1 MTTRT
6 GPLGGAAHAASG
18 RVKAIDG
25 PLLRMV
31 DAVTLAV
38 PSLDEG
44 LAFYVGALGHELLWR
59 NDAIGQAGLRCPDG
73 TTEIVLATA
82 LRSEP
87 NWLVDSADEAAAAIV
102 DAGGRIID
110 PARDIPVGRVAVV
123 EDPFGNRLVLVDLT
137 KGRYRTGAAGDVTG
151 VGPGPVRD

>member
-1 MTTRT
+1 MN
-6 GPLGGAAHAASG
+6 A
-18 RVKAIDG
+18 

-38 PSLDEG
+38 PDLDAG
-44 LAFYVGALGHELLWR
+44 LFFYVDALGHELLWR

-73 TTEIVLATA
+73 PTEIVLATA
-82 LRSEP
+82 LPAEP
-87 NWLVDSADEAAAAIV
+87 NWLVDSADEAAATIAQ
-102 DAGGRIID
+102 AGGRIVA

-137 KGRYRTGAAGDVTG
+137 KGRYPTRASAQL
-151 VGPGPVRD
+151 PEK